1 MNLELRTVPNGDKGQ
16 GGPEPPN
23 LFAPP
28 LWMVGPSFRSG
39 SPAAAPPLTA
49 HRREVVVVMISED
62 VAEVEVERRRP
73 LQPRL
78 RMEEGE
84 RERSLGRRLLDCK
97 EEIRKTNGQR

>member
-1 MNLELRTVPNGDKGQ
+1 MNLVPRTVPNGSIIPKFLRTSLMD
-16 GGPEPPN
+16 
-23 LFAPP
+23 
-28 LWMVGPSFRSG
+28 GPSFRSG

-49 HRREVVVVMISED
+49 HGRREVVVVMISED

-84 RERSLGRRLLDCK
+84 RERSRGRRLMDCK
-97 EEIRKTNGQR
+97 RK

>member
-1 MNLELRTVPNGDKGQ
+1 MNLELRTVPNGEKGQ

-39 SPAAAPPLTA
+39 SPAAAPPLTV
-49 HRREVVVVMISED
+49 HRREVVAVMISED

-78 RMEEGE
+78 RMEREREGE
-84 RERSLGRRLLDCK
+84 RNLGRRRLLDCK
-97 EEIRKTNGQR
+97 KKEEN

>member
-1 MNLELRTVPNGDKGQ
+1 MGTRVKPGHA
-16 GGPEPPN
+16 GPESPIFFRTS
-23 LFAPP
+23 LMDGA
-28 LWMVGPSFRSG
+28 SFRSG

-49 HRREVVVVMISED
+49 HGREVVVVMISED

-84 RERSLGRRLLDCK
+84 RERSRGRRLMNCK
-97 EEIRKTNGQR
+97 KKKK

>member
-16 GGPEPPN
+16 GGPAPN

-39 SPAAAPPLTA
+39 SPAAAPPLTV
-49 HRREVVVVMISED
+49 HRREVVAVMISED

-84 RERSLGRRLLDCK
+84 RERSRGRRLMDCK
-97 EEIRKTNGQR
+97 RK